1 MAIPDPKQSE
11 SPEDMIFAE
20 NLKEFGNRVGLIV
33 GLEQGDKIS
42 GDEAYKRVKKLWKL
56 LKKSHRSLISEELDR
71 LTGEG
76 ETDSDDDNGEGGDT

>member
-20 NLKEFGNRVGLIV
+20 NLKEFANRVGLIV

-42 GDEAYKRVKKLWKL
+42 ADEAYKRVKKLWKL